1 MIKLSE
7 CELEVMNVIWRKN
20 TITSGEVIQA
30 LKEKK
35 WNENTIRTFIK
46 RLLNKKA
53 IMVYEKRGK
62 QNIYQSNIDR
72 KVYIKEMVIEFI
84 QKCKRLEN

>member
-46 RLLNKKA
+46 RRSEERR
-53 IMVYEKRGK
+53 VGK
-62 QNIYQSNIDR
+62 
-72 KVYIKEMVIEFI
+72 E
-84 QKCKRLEN
+84 CL